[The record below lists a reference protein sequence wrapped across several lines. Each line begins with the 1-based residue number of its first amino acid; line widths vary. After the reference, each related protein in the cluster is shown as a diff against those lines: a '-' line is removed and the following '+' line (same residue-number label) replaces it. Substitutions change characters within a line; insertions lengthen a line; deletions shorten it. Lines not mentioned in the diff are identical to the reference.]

1 MPVVNGKVIFTEQI
15 QAPGLSKQQDYD
27 VLLKWAE
34 KRFAPSKGQ
43 KGRVAYFDKERGQIA
58 CLGEEYLQLSATNS
72 FYLDRANIKYRLVM
86 NCLDGSCKMEMYN
99 ISYFHGDNKEI
110 DAGDWITDEER
121 LYKAKKNVLPK

>member
-1 MPVVNGKVIFTEQI
+1 MKRILLSLLICFPILLWAQEDNSKYLAGAVPVVNGKVIFTKHI
-15 QAPGLSKQQDYD
+15 QAPGLSKQQVYD

-72 FYLDRANIKYRLVM
+72 FFLDLSLIH
-86 NCLDGSCKMEMYN
+86 
-99 ISYFHGDNKEI
+99 I
-110 DAGDWITDEER
+110 
-121 LYKAKKNVLPK
+121 